1 MEDLQIVE
9 LYWERDPQAIARSK
23 EKYGIYCFSVADHI
37 LHNWADSEE
46 CVNDTW
52 LNAWNRMPPHRPSAL
67 RMFLAKITRRL
78 AFNRFKAYS
87 AQKRGGGSLPL
98 VLDELAE
105 CVGDETDVEDSYIAK
120 ELGECVQKFVLALPA
135 REGDIFV
142 RRYFFT
148 ETVSEIAQG
157 YGLSPN
163 HVSVILS
170 RTRDKLRRHLE
181 KEGFLDEP
189 RTTA

>member
-9 LYWERDPQAIARSK
+9 LYWERDPQAIVRSK
-23 EKYGIYCFSVADHI
+23 EKYGIYCFTVANHI
-37 LHNWADSEE
+37 LGSWEDSEE

-52 LNAWNRMPPHRPSAL
+52 FHAWKRMPPHKPSVL

-78 AFNRFKAYS
+78 AFNRFKAYT
-87 AQKRGGGSLPL
+87 AQKRGGGEVPL

-105 CVGDETDVEDSYIAK
+105 CVGDETDVEDVFLAK
-120 ELGECVQKFVLALPA
+120 ELGESVRKFVAALPS
-135 REGDIFV
+135 REGDVFV

-148 ETVSEIAQG
+148 EPVGEIAQS
-157 YGLSPN
+157 YGLTPN

-170 RTRDKLRRHLE
+170 RTREKLKKQLK
-181 KEGFLDEP
+181 KEGFLDES
-189 RTTA
+189 